1 MAERRYSKED
11 LLCLRKDALV
21 KLVERQLR
29 CWPELKFN
37 PSKTTVAVLRSN
49 LLNYGFTKNGS
60 EFESGNASPTPS
72 ALTPIS
78 NNDSDGIGEALAE
91 DLDTDNQ
98 PWGADV
104 RPATGAQTEDFTGAL
119 EKMRTPQPAVHN
131 PTSRFELRLLIEDH
145 RMSYSE
151 NGLRRTTE
159 LVTLSP
165 TLVHPNG
172 DWDFRVKDM
181 LWSLQHSNASISVVK
196 LAYPD
201 PGEPDYNRILL
212 KMKPGDILEDV
223 PSNPSILTVSA
234 LSSFKII
241 VEHATNGGYDTV
253 PTSSFSDHQ
262 EELPAQITNH
272 AEHVPASE
280 AERDAAW
287 LKGRLE
293 AQPGY
298 EKFRAS
304 QHRKLKNFDR
314 VDFWAFAAKFSAD
327 YNRAPWPNRRPK
339 KINKVD
345 IGSALGMKV
354 TALAEAENATRI
366 IRIFGSQGTQASQDV
381 IKLLERDENVGSY
394 VLFDFL
400 RQWEIDHSL
409 ADSSTS
415 GEVVAA

>member
-11 LLCLRKDALV
+11 LLCLKKDALV

-49 LLNYGFTKNGS
+49 LLNYGFTKEGS
-60 EFESGNASPTPS
+60 DFESGNASPAPS
-72 ALTPIS
+72 ALTSIS
-78 NNDSDGIGEALAE
+78 NNDSGGIGEALAE
-91 DLDTDNQ
+91 DLDTGNQ
-98 PWGADV
+98 PWGALSHSTV
-104 RPATGAQTEDFTGAL
+104 FKPQAIAGRGATWAQAEDFPAPR
-119 EKMRTPQPAVHN
+119 EKMKTPQPAVHN

-151 NGLRRTTE
+151 NGLQRTTE

-172 DWDFRVKDM
+172 DWDFLVKDM
-181 LWSLQHSNASISVVK
+181 LWSLQHSNASISGK
-196 LAYPD
+196 SYIHSFQPSASSHLQ
-201 PGEPDYNRILL
+201 
-212 KMKPGDILEDV
+212 MKPGDILEDV
-223 PSNPSILTVSA
+223 PSNPGILTASA

-241 VEHATNGGYDTV
+241 VEH
-253 PTSSFSDHQ
+253 
-262 EELPAQITNH
+262 EELPAQVTNH
-272 AEHVPASE
+272 AEVVPATE

-287 LKGRLE
+287 LKARLE

-298 EKFRAS
+298 EKFRTS
-304 QHRKLKNFDR
+304 QHQKLKNFDR
-314 VDFWAFAAKFSAD
+314 VDFWAFAARFSAD
-327 YNRAPWPNRRPK
+327 YIRAPWPNRRPK
-339 KINKVD
+339 RVNKVD

-381 IKLLERDENVGSY
+381 IKLLERDEIVGSY
-394 VLFDFL
+394 VLYDFL
-400 RQWEIDHSL
+400 KQWEIDNSVVG
-409 ADSSTS
+409 SSTS
-415 GEVVAA
+415 EEVVAA